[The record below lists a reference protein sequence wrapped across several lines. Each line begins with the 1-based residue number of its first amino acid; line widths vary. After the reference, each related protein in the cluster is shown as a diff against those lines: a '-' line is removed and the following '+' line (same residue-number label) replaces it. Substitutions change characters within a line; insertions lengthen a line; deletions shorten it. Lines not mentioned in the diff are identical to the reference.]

1 MVRFYRFANRL
12 PNNEAGKMNSS
23 AMAHIHHGLG
33 MLIRLKTE
41 AAVIN
46 PAKIKKYILALLLHT
61 RLAVREAKKA
71 PAIQPNGIIKMA
83 KIGALSMTYLP
94 VSGAMGSI
102 PSGSVKRL

>member
-12 PNNEAGKMNSS
+12 PNKEAGKMNNS

-46 PAKIKKYILALLLHT
+46 PAKIKKYLLALLLHT

-71 PAIQPNGIIKMA
+71 PTIQPNGIKKMA
-83 KIGALSMTYLP
+83 KNGALCITYFP

-102 PSGSVKRL
+102 PSGNLKRL